1 MTPRIVL
8 YCALGGLS
16 LTIAAAGEGHFA
28 WWWLSGCVL
37 SAAFLPVALF
47 GPRGALGQFGVIA
60 PVLLVVS
67 VLCTWSEAL
76 LFIPGYK
83 ERAAGDLAGSA
94 FVYLVTAAVLAVLA
108 RVLRLTRRS
117 NLAVPCRPPWLAV
130 PLVLVG
136 GCAYAFYY
144 LVFGGIT
151 YELFTK
157 GYYPEATEQVAQLGL
172 LFWAVQVGRGALMTA
187 AVLPVVY
194 TLRVRRWHAALAVG
208 MLVWVA
214 GGLVPLLL
222 PNEFMGATQRFI
234 HIVEILTQNAALGAT
249 AVVLLRAKSL
259 PPFSQSGPGAAA
271 SIARREELSGAQPAP

>member
-8 YCALGGLS
+8 YCALGGLP
-16 LTIAAAGEGHFA
+16 LTIAAAGAGHFA

-37 SAAFLPVALF
+37 AAAFLPVALF
-47 GPRGALGQFGVIA
+47 GPRGALGQLGVIS

-76 LFIPGYK
+76 LFIPDYK
-83 ERAAGDLAGSA
+83 ERAVGDLAGSA
-94 FVYLVTAAVLAVLA
+94 FLYLVTAAVLAALA
-108 RVLRLTRRS
+108 RVLRLTRDS
-117 NLAVPCRPPWLAV
+117 DLAVPRRSPWLAV
-130 PLVLVG
+130 PLVLAG

-172 LFWAVQVGRGALMTA
+172 LFWAVQVGRGALMMV

-194 TLRVRRWHAALAVG
+194 TLRLRRWHAAVAVG

-249 AVVLLRAKSL
+249 AVMLLRARSL
-259 PPFSQSGPGAAA
+259 PATSPRSMAAA
-271 SIARREELSGAQPAP
+271 P